1 MFTSFDTWLGHI
13 LYGIYVGACLWIF
26 AELTA
31 CIIILITNLFY
42 PFISW
47 QNQCQ
52 VREDKAKGEAFCL
65 FILKCM
71 QPITLIVKIC
81 LFATMLHGKKMLAL
95 GCVQHRSQ
103 TNK

>member
-1 MFTSFDTWLGHI
+1 MENLAGITLFWTIAMFASFDTWLGRI

-52 VREDKAKGEAFCL
+52 VREDKAKGL
-65 FILKCM
+65 
-71 QPITLIVKIC
+71 P
-81 LFATMLHGKKMLAL
+81 FAY
-95 GCVQHRSQ
+95 SS
-103 TNK
+103 